1 MRAAAS
7 RAASALARASAE
19 LQEHRR
25 QELALKNS
33 VRELEEGAAA
43 YAEFAATDFSVA
55 VTQQKELQRLHQLQA
70 DVAASVSAAL
80 ATVEK
85 LKHENKLAKFHAV
98 QVASYPCVVCVHTHV
113 HARARAHTHT
123 FVRSRTHALSP
134 CAPGPTD
141 PVGQSYRLLTLWAR
155 AGRGAQGQ

>member
-1 MRAAAS
+1 MRASAS

-55 VTQQKELQRLHQLQA
+55 VTQQNELKRLHQLQA
-70 DVAASVSAAL
+70 DAAASVSAAL

-85 LKHENKLAKFHAV
+85 LKHENKLTKFHAV
-98 QVASYPCVVCVHTHV
+98 QVLALPSR
-113 HARARAHTHT
+113 ARARA
-123 FVRSRTHALSP
+123 
-134 CAPGPTD
+134 
-141 PVGQSYRLLTLWAR
+141 R
-155 AGRGAQGQ
+155 AGRTRAGAGRARAAPVAIACPIFLRALP